1 MNDPEVFSAN
11 GFSLCKGG
19 LTFDLML
26 KLHVGHRHR
35 SHLLRRIVLFILV
48 TWVPM
53 AVLAR
58 IQDLGPAVAGPI
70 SFFSDLSI
78 YARFFVTFP
87 LFIAAEVSIDPW
99 IGRMVAQFV
108 ETGLVRPD
116 VLPGLRAALNDT
128 ARLRDS
134 WWIEGMILVSVW
146 MVNSVIRREEFT
158 EHLASWASFV
168 TETGRQLTLAG
179 MWYTYVSAPLFLFLA
194 ARWVWRI
201 GLWTY
206 LLRRIST
213 LDLRLA
219 PAHPD
224 RVGGLGFLA
233 VGQTRFAIL
242 SFATGTVA
250 ASHLA
255 NLVVFEHVSALSFR
269 TLLIATVVV
278 QLALVLAP
286 LLVFTPR
293 LFDLREKAK
302 LQYGALATRY
312 VRDFDAKWLRGQR
325 VVPEQELLGNDD
337 IQALADLDSSFKVVQ
352 EIRVVPFGKET
363 VLTIVFAYALPLLP
377 LFASELPLKEIL
389 SVMGKMLV

>member
-1 MNDPEVFSAN
+1 MSDLGVFSAN

-19 LTFDLML
+19 LAFDLML

-35 SHLLRRIVLFILV
+35 SHLLRRVALFILV
-48 TWVPM
+48 MWVPM
-53 AVLAR
+53 AILAGA
-58 IQDLGPAVAGPI
+58 QDSGPAVGGPI
-70 SFFSDLSI
+70 SFFADLSI

-116 VLPGLRAALNDT
+116 VLPGFRTALSDT

-134 WWIEGMILVSVW
+134 KWIEGMILIAVW
-146 MVNSVIRREEFT
+146 VVNSVIRREEFI
-158 EHLASWASFV
+158 EHLASWASVV
-168 TETGRQLTLAG
+168 TETGRQMTMAG
-179 MWYTYVSAPLFLFLA
+179 MWYTYISAPLFLFLA
-194 ARWVWRI
+194 ARWLWRI

-206 LLRRIST
+206 LLWRIST
-213 LDLRLA
+213 LDLHLA

-242 SFATGTVA
+242 SFATGTVV
-250 ASHLA
+250 ASYLA

-269 TLLIATVVV
+269 TLLIATVVI

-293 LFDLREKAK
+293 LFDLKEKAN

-312 VRDFDAKWLRGQR
+312 VREFDAKWLRDQR
-325 VVPEQELLGNDD
+325 ALPEQELLGNND
-337 IQALADLDSSFKVVQ
+337 IQSLADLASSFGIVQ

-363 VLTIVFAYALPLLP
+363 VLTMIFAYALPLLP
-377 LFASELPLKEIL
+377 LFVSELPLKEIL